1 MRDNMKET
9 DQREK
14 ELETEIQSFEK
25 DREKIR
31 RIIGR
36 IGGLPSGKARII
48 NVIFITMVLAVF
60 GMSLIWGGRIRFFM
74 IELGILLLS
83 LKLVYFL
90 ESHIRLNHFQF
101 WILSSLEWRVDK
113 VDKRLRDLSKTIIS
127 QQSGD
132 ESKEFVPSGDT
143 EENV

>member
-1 MRDNMKET
+1 MKDN
-9 DQREK
+9 DLREK

-25 DREKIR
+25 ERENIR

-36 IGGLPSGKARII
+36 IGGMPTHKARII
-48 NVIFITMVLAVF
+48 NVIFIVLVLAVF

-90 ESHIRLNHFQF
+90 ESHIKLNHFQF
-101 WILSSLEWRVDK
+101 WILSSLEWRMDK
-113 VDKRLRDLSKTIIS
+113 MDKKLRDISKRIMGS
-127 QQSGD
+127 QDADESSSEEFAASGD
-132 ESKEFVPSGDT
+132 REK
-143 EENV
+143 NA